1 MLTIKDYAA
10 QAGVSYEAVRQQIK
24 RYSAELDGHIVKDG
38 RTRCLDDYAQ
48 QFLDEKRKKNPII
61 IQQASKDD
69 EIQALVQENKALL
82 LKVTE
87 LQDLLLQ
94 ERELTKQLQGKL
106 IDSLQSK
113 SKENEAVLDDEAD
126 AIQNGAESDEK
137 PPIDVPVIVDSSEIK
152 NKTLWERIK
161 AWFD

>member
-82 LKVTE
+82 MKVTQ
-87 LQDLLLQ
+87 LQDQLLQ
-94 ERELTKQLQGKL
+94 ERELTKQLQAKL
-106 IDSLQSK
+106 IDSLQPIPQ
-113 SKENEAVLDDEAD
+113 EEAPPEDQQA
-126 AIQNGAESDEK
+126 SDESGT
-137 PPIDVPVIVDSSEIK
+137 VTEEESEQPR
-152 NKTLWERIK
+152 LGFWRHVM
-161 AWFD
+161 AWFKN